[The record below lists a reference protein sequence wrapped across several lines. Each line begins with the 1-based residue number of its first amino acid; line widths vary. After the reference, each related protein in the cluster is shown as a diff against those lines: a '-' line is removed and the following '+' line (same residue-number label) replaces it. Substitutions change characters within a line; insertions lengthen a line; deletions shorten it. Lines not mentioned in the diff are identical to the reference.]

1 MSASVLNPHEPVVAP
16 LHSKRLPLRSYRF
29 GNVEVDFHNA
39 EVRRGGVR
47 LRIQDQPL
55 QVLAALLDRPG
66 EVVTR
71 EELRNVL
78 WDGETFVDFDHC
90 LNSAVKRLRDILH
103 DDHDH
108 PHLIETIPRH
118 GYRFIAPVTEIS
130 PLAQSGTRV
139 NPSARGRMAIDGQ
152 EVNARREMFE
162 AGRRRFAHALWILL
176 AMVLATAGF
185 SLAFRI
191 LQARAHATANQART
205 IIAVLPFRDLS
216 NDASGS
222 SMAAGMT
229 QELITKLGKMD
240 PGRVGVL
247 AGGAV
252 VNYSFGGKLPRG
264 APKEPGA
271 DYVIEGTT
279 RVQGSSV
286 RIAVQLVSVS
296 DQSYVWA
303 ESYDAESSDP
313 LAVQQNVAGVVIRA
327 VEEKLKMPTEAR
339 N

>member
-1 MSASVLNPHEPVVAP
+1 MSASVLNPQEPVGSS
-16 LHSKRLPLRSYRF
+16 LHSKRLPSRSYRF
-29 GNVEVDFHNA
+29 GNVEVDFRRA
-39 EVRRGGVR
+39 EVRRSGVR

-103 DDHDH
+103 DDSEH
-108 PHLIETIPRH
+108 PFLIETIPRH
-118 GYRFIAPVTEIS
+118 GYRFIAPVMEIS
-130 PLAQSGTRV
+130 PSVQ
-139 NPSARGRMAIDGQ
+139 RGRRINDSATGRLAIDGQ
-152 EVNARREMFE
+152 EVNARREIFE
-162 AGRRRFAHALWILL
+162 AGRRRFTHALWILL
-176 AMVLATAGF
+176 ALVLATAAI

-216 NDASGS
+216 NDPSGS
-222 SMAAGMT
+222 AMAAGIS
-229 QELITKLGKMD
+229 QELITNLGKMD
-240 PGRVGVL
+240 PGRVDVL
-247 AGGAV
+247 AGSAV
-252 VNYSFGGKLPRG
+252 VNYGLAGKLPHSEV
-264 APKEPGA
+264 KEPAA

-286 RIAVQLVSVS
+286 RIAVQLVSVG
-296 DQSYVWA
+296 DQRYVWA
-303 ESYDAESSDP
+303 ESYDAKSRDA
-313 LAVQQNVAGVVIRA
+313 LAVQQNIAGVVRRA
-327 VEEKLKMPTEAR
+327 VEDKLKVPTAAR
-339 N
+339 